1 MESKP
6 AGRIV
11 TVFRSRVRHD
21 AEARGCDALA
31 EMMGRRARKLP
42 GFVDFKTF
50 SAADAERASTVVFES
65 IEAQLAWR
73 DDPEHLEAQSRGRSD
88 FYLEHDIMVSHITY
102 RSDFSVGT
110 ADIDIASDADRSS
123 DISAAAKQGRD

>member
-21 AEARGCDALA
+21 AEARGYDALA
-31 EMMGRRARKLP
+31 KTMGRRARKLP
-42 GFVDFKTF
+42 GLVDFKTF

-65 IEAQLAWR
+65 IEAH
-73 DDPEHLEAQSRGRSD
+73 PSP
-88 FYLEHDIMVSHITY
+88 
-102 RSDFSVGT
+102 
-110 ADIDIASDADRSS
+110 
-123 DISAAAKQGRD
+123 